1 MSHTNNTNNMLIRLT
16 SGKGALVEFYAP
28 WCGHCKQLTPK
39 YEKLAQVF
47 AGEKDVLVAK
57 VDATEENDL
66 ANKYDVSGYP
76 TIKFFPKDGS
86 EPVSYE
92 GAREVEDFV
101 KYINEK
107 AGTLRTPEGNL
118 MPEAGRVKELDEH
131 ITASK
136 AIDDDL
142 LKTLT
147 AAAEKLTGAAATHAK
162 HYLTFAKNIIAKGA
176 DYPTKEKVILF
187 LIYTTILII
196 IIIIIILILILILI
210 LRHVC

>member
-1 MSHTNNTNNMLIRLT
+1 MSHTNNTNNSLIRLT

-76 TIKFFPKDGS
+76 TIKYFPKDGS

-92 GAREVEDFV
+92 GGREVDEFV
-101 KYINEK
+101 KYLNEK
-107 AGTLRTPEGNL
+107 VGTKRTPEGNL
-118 MPEAGRVKELDEH
+118 LPEAGRVKELDEH
-131 ITASK
+131 ISAAK

-142 LKTLT
+142 LKKLT
-147 AAAEKLTGAAATHAK
+147 AAAEKLTEADASHAK
-162 HYLTFAKNIIAKGA
+162 QYLTFAKNIIAKGA
-176 DYPTKEKVILF
+176 EYPTKEKARLLKMVSNANVNPDSKTQF
-187 LIYTTILII
+187 LYKINII
-196 IIIIIILILILILI
+196 GAFE
-210 LRHVC
+210 